1 MQRAGFQQVV
11 DAVADPDARRH
22 LRGGIAAGVRV
33 FAAAHRD
40 VFRALFSMAVLDAD
54 AVGGAISGSRR
65 TGPGG

>member
-1 MQRAGFQQVV
+1 V

-33 FAAAHRD
+33 FAAHRD

-54 AVGGAISGSRR
+54 AVGGAISRIVR
-65 TGPGG
+65 TGPAG